1 MQIEEGLK
9 AILERDNT
17 VFQTMEYE
25 VKRQGKGAMQVLMMT
40 PLPELE
46 KTNEEIG
53 MWKESADFHSGQ
65 NQEYRQKY

>member
-1 MQIEEGLK
+1 
-9 AILERDNT
+9 
-17 VFQTMEYE
+17 MEYE

-40 PLPELE
+40 PLLELE
-46 KTNEEIG
+46 KTNKETG